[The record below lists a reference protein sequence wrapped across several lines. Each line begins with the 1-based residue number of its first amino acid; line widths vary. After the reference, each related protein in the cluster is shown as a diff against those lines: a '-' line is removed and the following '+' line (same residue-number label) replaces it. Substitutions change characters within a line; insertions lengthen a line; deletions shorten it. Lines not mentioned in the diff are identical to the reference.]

1 MRRLRLLLAYDGTDF
16 AGWQVQPDLRT
27 VQGVLTA
34 ALTRL
39 NGDRP
44 VSLRGAGRTDGGVHA
59 LGQVADCAFAA
70 DLDDAGVAHA
80 LSRML
85 PDDVRVLAV
94 STVPDGFHA
103 RRHARAK
110 VYVYRVDRSAHGDP
124 FLRRYA
130 AWRPGALDLPAME
143 QGLTLLPG
151 RRDWSGFTA
160 ASCTVE
166 DRVRTVF
173 EARYAEESA
182 LGRFTFSGEGFLTHM
197 VRNLV
202 GTLLDVG
209 RGRFAPERI
218 REVLESGDRAL
229 AGPTAPAAGLFLE
242 RVVYD
247 NAGGGAA

>member
-1 MRRLRLLLAYDGTDF
+1 
-16 AGWQVQPDLRT
+16 
-27 VQGVLTA
+27 VQGVLSSG
-34 ALTRL
+34 LSRL

-44 VSLRGAGRTDGGVHA
+44 VALRGAGRTDAGVHA
-59 LGQVADCAFAA
+59 LGQVADCGFGA

-85 PDDVRVLAV
+85 PDDLRVLAV
-94 STVPDGFHA
+94 TTVADGFHA

-130 AWRPGALDLPAME
+130 AWRPGELDLAAME
-143 QGLTLLPG
+143 QGLALIPG

-166 DRVRTVF
+166 DKVRTVY
-173 EARYAEESA
+173 EARYGEEA
-182 LGRFTFSGEGFLTHM
+182 GLGRFTFAGEGFLTHM

-209 RGRFAPERI
+209 RGRFAPEQIAR
-218 REVLESGDRAL
+218 VLASGDRTL

-242 RVVYD
+242 QVVYD
-247 NAGGGAA
+247 NRTFPGEER

>member
-94 STVPDGFHA
+94 ST
-103 RRHARAK
+103 AK
-110 VYVYRVDRSAHGDP
+110 RSPQA
-124 FLRRYA
+124 
-130 AWRPGALDLPAME
+130 
-143 QGLTLLPG
+143 
-151 RRDWSGFTA
+151 
-160 ASCTVE
+160 
-166 DRVRTVF
+166 
-173 EARYAEESA
+173 
-182 LGRFTFSGEGFLTHM
+182 
-197 VRNLV
+197 
-202 GTLLDVG
+202 
-209 RGRFAPERI
+209 
-218 REVLESGDRAL
+218 
-229 AGPTAPAAGLFLE
+229 
-242 RVVYD
+242 
-247 NAGGGAA
+247 